1 MILRHTNL
9 RRDVR
14 PSFGC
19 IFIVRVR
26 MADSGS
32 SRYSSETDLESDLSL
47 STSSS
52 SELSEDI
59 HLSGPLLET
68 EILPYR
74 FEPTLAPTDAD
85 DGVHAATL
93 ATETEASPVDRV
105 GNTDW

>member
-1 MILRHTNL
+1 MILCHTNL

-14 PSFGC
+14 PSSGC
-19 IFIVRVR
+19 VFIVCIR
-26 MADSGS
+26 MAESGS

-52 SELSEDI
+52 SEFSENI
-59 HLSGPLLET
+59 HLSEPSLET

-74 FEPTLAPTDAD
+74 FKPMLAPTDID
-85 DGVHAATL
+85 DGVHAATF